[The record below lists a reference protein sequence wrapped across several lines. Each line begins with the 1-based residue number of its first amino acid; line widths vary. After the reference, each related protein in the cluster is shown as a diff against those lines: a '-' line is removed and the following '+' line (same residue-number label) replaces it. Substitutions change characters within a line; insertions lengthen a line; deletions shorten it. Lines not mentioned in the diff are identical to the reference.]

1 MKNSTVLLVFAP
13 FLILR
18 KCIFVE
24 IVLIITLLWLV
35 VRYMEERAFHR
46 DAFNN
51 IH

>member
-1 MKNSTVLLVFAP
+1 MKNSPVLLRA
-13 FLILR
+13 LILR
-18 KCIFVE
+18 KCNFVE